1 MKKRSVLAV
10 GLLFFLL
17 LNTAFGPFQMSA
29 YVSAE
34 EAGSTVQGNNVNLS
48 SEQQEALDKLPIP
61 FIKNVGQI
69 SNGQVEYYTDTFAG
83 RVFISD
89 NGLTYNLT
97 STQEDKGGWALSETF
112 AGGRP
117 LQIKGLSPSSTQM
130 NAFMGSGP
138 NDWFKNIQGFNTVSL
153 GEVFDQ
159 IEVTL
164 RAYGSN
170 VEKVFTVAP
179 GGDPSLIAV
188 QLQGADGI
196 SVNPER
202 QLLIHTGLGEVK
214 LTAPVAYQEIDGQR
228 VDVPVKYRVD
238 GDRYGFTVGS
248 YDKTYPLIIDPL
260 LAATFLGGSNEEI
273 LYDIAVDSVGAV
285 YVTGYST
292 STNFPSKLGFQPLL
306 AGEKDII
313 VAKFN
318 SSLTHLIASTF
329 LGGSGSDTGRNI
341 KLLNGDVYIAGTTAS
356 TDIPH
361 NAGEPPESGKT
372 KIYVAR
378 FNGALNE
385 LKDSG
390 IIDQSEN
397 VTYSDLAVADN
408 GGEPEVFIAGTTSNA
423 GLATPGTVQSQ
434 IPSSKAGIIF
444 KLDGSLNKSEATYLG
459 GNAKSGT
466 AFELNS
472 LDVTPDGRIVAAGSA
487 TSGFS
492 SANNG
497 GFTLSDGAYD
507 STVAGTGADGY
518 IAILNNSLTEVTAG
532 TFVGV
537 NGTTTAQKRS
547 VESIVDVQYVTDGDG
562 EDYVYAVGSGQTY
575 AAGDFT
581 TGVAIPSDADSIFII
596 KLSADLKTKSAM
608 TVFNGNSYEAPH
620 KMTIDSSHNLYV
632 SGYTTSSDLP
642 VDGQM
647 SYQPSYSNGENGFI
661 AKFDHNLNNTRTTY
675 FGAANVLFPT
685 TLVAGDNGTLYVSS
699 SITDL
704 PPFSVPSRGYQTS
717 MNSGASY
724 EGLIVKLDS
733 DTLFA
738 AGADAEPPEW
748 NTGEVTATDIA
759 PAGLTLHWPEAS
771 DNSGIDEYLIYS
783 RNVTLGED
791 VYRLLGS
798 VSGSINTYQVS
809 GMIPGDTYAFQV
821 EAVDKAGNWTTTPVY
836 SDPIA
841 IPDSFAPVWP
851 AGSAL
856 SAAYTDSYDHLRLTW
871 PAAEDNGT
879 VIGYKLL
886 KDGLNVT
893 GAVYDYS
900 VTDAVYYSDIYNL
913 KSDTEYT
920 FKVEAIDDEANWGLD
935 GPEVKVRTQKAPDT
949 TPPLWPGT
957 DRPSIIYTSLNSTLV
972 TWPTASD
979 DEGVVQYRVYV
990 NNLTNPSAS
999 YEAVVD
1005 GQTFN
1010 YAITLSGNDHYIFSV
1025 SATDAAGNTSSL
1037 LKYDT
1042 EMFAQTA
1049 PFGSGAG
1056 NGSGGGSVPN
1066 PFIVSETLSSTYQMY
1081 NSLTEL
1087 STPVSTFGMSV
1098 EDAVDVP
1105 LMPTIKVFF
1114 YNNVAGKV
1122 ETNKQYFKL
1131 YEIREGEQFEVPVEV
1146 TASSNFDE
1154 RRYLFVT
1161 PAEPLKLNTKYKLF
1175 VGKEVTSNNSHTLG
1189 YDKEVY
1195 FTTTSISTDKVVTIP
1210 GGKAAYIAI
1219 GSETPDGTVVTI
1231 PSGAAN
1237 SALDLS
1243 PLVDHSGQ
1251 EPVARNLP
1259 GIDLRTTVADLNPGS
1274 PVLVT
1279 LPHGI
1284 SLTGG
1289 AGWNGQFL
1297 APILIDPADT
1307 GVVLPSDAADDA
1319 VIHSVVEIGSREVP
1333 LTADRAVR
1341 VVFPGQKGLKVGYFR
1356 DGVFTKIDH
1365 PMSTDSQSEGDALP
1379 AGGDGVITV
1388 GSDLVVWTKHFTQFV
1403 LYGDASWT
1411 PSIAPTWNEG
1421 SLTASDVDTT
1431 GAKLTWSGAVDDS
1444 GVAEYRIYR
1453 NGELLASTTVTE
1465 ATYTVSGLSPA
1476 TTYTFKVE
1484 AVDAEGLESSD
1495 GPTVSVTTLGDSSN
1509 EGGGG
1514 TGTGNGDGSGTGTGN
1529 GDGSGTGTGN
1539 GDGSGTGTGNG
1550 DGSGTG
1556 TGNGD
1561 GSGTGTGNGDGS
1573 GTGTGNGDGSG
1584 TSTGN
1589 GDGSGTGTGSSGGG
1603 GGSLIS
1609 SVTSETST
1617 EGVFTADDAWLK
1629 SALKNTASA
1638 QLIID
1643 LDGTAAKNGNKTV
1656 SITAETFA
1664 KIKAAGKPLMIKDS
1678 GLEWIIPAGG
1688 LPNGQALKLNVGI
1701 LDVNQLSSAADTA
1714 GKSAYR
1720 LSASAD
1726 GVELAT
1732 VGADALMRFPLPDG
1746 TPDAD
1751 KLAVYTRNS
1760 SGSGWTYA
1768 GGRQTGGKL
1777 VLKTGNTGVF
1787 LVAESTRTFTD
1798 ITNHWARRSIEIM
1811 AARNIIDGVGSGQF
1825 APNQTITRAEFAAL
1839 LSRTL
1844 GLEAGSLNTFKDV
1857 ATNAWYAEDVAKAA
1871 SAGIIKGDGT
1881 SFRPN
1886 DVITRQEMA
1895 VMIMRALQRAG
1906 VATPVSNPAAFTD
1919 LSDVQPWAKSAVED
1933 VYSLGIIQGRT
1944 DGSFGPADSAT
1955 RAEGAAMLLKLM
1967 DRLEL

>member
-1 MKKRSVLAV
+1 MKKRSVLAM

-17 LNTAFGPFQMSA
+17 LNTAFGPVQMSA

-34 EAGSTVQGNNVNLS
+34 EAGSTVLGNNVNLS
-48 SEQQEALDKLPIP
+48 SEQQEALDKLPIS

-69 SNGQVEYYTDTFAG
+69 SNEQVEYYTDTFAG

-97 STQEDKGGWALSETF
+97 STQADKGGWALSETF
-112 AGGRP
+112 PGGRP

-130 NAFMGSGP
+130 NAFMGSEP
-138 NDWFKNIQGFNTVSL
+138 TDWFKNIQGFDTVSL

-196 SVNPER
+196 SVNTEG

-228 VDVPVKYRVD
+228 VDVPVNYRVD
-238 GDRYGFTVGS
+238 GDRYGFTVGA

-260 LAATFLGGSNEEI
+260 LADTFIGGSNEDL

-318 SSLTHLIASTF
+318 SSLTNLIASTF
-329 LGGSGSDTGRNI
+329 LGGSENDIGRNI
-341 KLLNGDVYIAGTTAS
+341 KLLNGDVYIAGTTTS
-356 TDIPH
+356 NDIPH
-361 NAGEPPESGKT
+361 NTGEPPESGVT
-372 KIYVAR
+372 KIYLAR
-378 FNGALNE
+378 LNGALNE
-385 LKDSG
+385 LKNAG
-390 IIDQSEN
+390 IIDQSEYF
-397 VTYSDLAVADN
+397 TYSDFAVADN
-408 GGEPEVFIAGTTSNA
+408 GGEPEVFIAGTTSNV

-466 AFELNS
+466 AFVLNS

-562 EDYVYAVGSGQTY
+562 EDYVYAVGSGLIY
-575 AAGDFT
+575 AEGDIT
-581 TGVAIPSDADSIFII
+581 TGVTLPSVTDTGSMFII
-596 KLSADLKTKSAM
+596 KLSADLKNNAAM
-608 TVFNGNSYEAPH
+608 TVFNGSGNEVPN

-632 SGYTTSSDLP
+632 SGFTTSPDLP
-642 VDGQM
+642 VDGQI
-647 SYQPSYSNGENGFI
+647 SYQPYNNGENGFV
-661 AKFDHNLNNTRTTY
+661 AKFDHNLNNTLSTY
-675 FGAANVLFPT
+675 FGWANGLYPT
-685 TLVAGDNGTLYVSS
+685 TLTAGDNGIIYVSS
-699 SITDL
+699 SIFDL

-717 MNSGASY
+717 MNSGAKGD
-724 EGLIVKLDS
+724 GLIVKLDS

-738 AGADAEPPEW
+738 AGADTEPPVW
-748 NTGEVTATDIA
+748 NPGAVTATDIA

-771 DNSGIDEYLIYS
+771 DSSGIDEYLIYS
-783 RNVTLGED
+783 RNVTLGEEF
-791 VYRLLGS
+791 YKPSGS

-809 GMIPGDTYAFQV
+809 GLIPGDTYAFQV
-821 EAVDKAGNWTTTPVY
+821 EAVDKKGNWTTTPVY
-836 SDPIA
+836 SEPIS
-841 IPDSFAPVWP
+841 IPDSFAPAWP

-893 GAVYDYS
+893 SAVYDYS

-920 FKVEAIDDEANWGLD
+920 FKVEAVDDEANWSLD
-935 GPEVKVRTQKAPDT
+935 GPEVNVRTQKAPDT

-1161 PAEPLKLNTKYKLF
+1161 PAESLKLNTKYKLF

-1195 FTTTSISTDKVVTIP
+1195 FTTTSISTDKEVTIP
-1210 GGKAAYIAI
+1210 GGKSAYIAI

-1231 PSGAAN
+1231 PSGATG

-1259 GIDLRTTVADLNPGS
+1259 GIDLRTTLADLNPGR

-1279 LPHGI
+1279 LPSGI
-1284 SLTGG
+1284 SLKGG

-1297 APILIDPADT
+1297 APIAIDPADT

-1333 LTADRAVR
+1333 LTADQAVR

-1365 PMSTDSQSEGDALP
+1365 QMSSDSQSEGDELP

-1421 SLTASDVDTT
+1421 SLTTSGVHTT
-1431 GAKLTWSGAVDDS
+1431 GVTLTWSGAVDDS
-1444 GVAEYRIYR
+1444 GVAEYRVYQD
-1453 NGELLASTTVTE
+1453 GEPLATTTVTD
-1465 ATYTVSGLSPA
+1465 ATYTVSGLKPA
-1476 TTYTFKVE
+1476 TNYSFKVE

-1495 GPTVSVTTLGDSSN
+1495 GPSVSVTTLGDSSN
-1509 EGGGG
+1509 EGGGTGTGNEGGGGTGTGNGDGGG

-1529 GDGSGTGTGN
+1529 GDGNGTGTGN
-1539 GDGSGTGTGNG
+1539 GDGSGIG
-1550 DGSGTG
+1550 
-1556 TGNGD
+1556 
-1561 GSGTGTGNGDGS
+1561 
-1573 GTGTGNGDGSG
+1573 
-1584 TSTGN
+1584 TGN

-1603 GGSLIS
+1603 GGSTGGS
-1609 SVTSETST
+1609 VSVVTSVTNT
-1617 EGVFTADDAWLK
+1617 EGVFTADSTWLEA
-1629 SALKNTASA
+1629 ALKNTFSA

-1643 LDGTAAKNGNKTV
+1643 LDGTTAKNGNKSV
-1656 SITAETFA
+1656 SITAEIIA
-1664 KIKAAGKPLMIKDS
+1664 KIKATGKPLLIKDS
-1678 GLEWIIPAGG
+1678 GLEWIIPA
-1688 LPNGQALKLNVGI
+1688 
-1701 LDVNQLSSAADTA
+1701 SS
-1714 GKSAYR
+1714 
-1720 LSASAD
+1720 
-1726 GVELAT
+1726 
-1732 VGADALMRFPLPDG
+1732 LPDG
-1746 TPDAD
+1746 QVIKLSVSYPDLQSLSAAPAGSAGKAVYNFSVTADGKEIKNVGTGALIRFPIPVGTADAD
-1751 KLAVYTRNS
+1751 LLGVYVPDS
-1760 SGSGWTYA
+1760 SGNGWTYA
-1768 GGRQTGGKL
+1768 GGREGSSKL
-1777 VLKTGNTGVF
+1777 ELKTGGTGVF
-1787 LVAESTRTFTD
+1787 LVVQSTLTFPD
-1798 ITNHWARRSIEIM
+1798 IASHWAKHDIEVM
-1811 AARNIIDGVGSGQF
+1811 ASRHIVKGVSDTQF
-1825 APNQTITRAEFAAL
+1825 APNTTITRAEFAAL
-1839 LSRTL
+1839 LARTL
-1844 GLEAGSLNTFKDV
+1844 QLETTAGTASFTDV
-1857 ATNAWYAEDVAKAA
+1857 AASSWYVGDVAKAA
-1871 SAGIIKGDGT
+1871 AAGLIKGDDGK
-1881 SFRPN
+1881 FRPN
-1886 DVITRQEMA
+1886 DTITRQEMA
-1895 VMIMRALQRAG
+1895 VMIERAAKLKG
-1906 VATPVSNPAAFTD
+1906 AAPSESGSLAF
-1919 LSDVQPWAKSAVED
+1919 SDAASIQAWAKEAVEN
-1933 VYSLGIIQGRT
+1933 VYALGIIKGRP
-1944 DGSFGPADSAT
+1944 DGSFGPAETAT
-1955 RAEGAAMLLKLM
+1955 RAEAAAMLLKLM
-1967 DRLEL
+1967 NLLEL